1 MKSRVFASFRVTQA
15 QVPTAARDEEINR
28 TWFVK
33 GIDADGNEFAGYMP
47 RDECPQVHD
56 ANELLGMTVEGE
68 ISPTQKQP
76 NRTWINYL
84 RPCKDQP
91 KRELGAFAEL
101 AAWQGH
107 LQYRQTVGDAVGEI
121 SAELHGIADR
131 LPKSATLLRSL
142 KNL

>member
-1 MKSRVFASFRVTQA
+1 MKSRVFASFRVAQA

-33 GIDADGNEFAGYMP
+33 GLDTDGNEFAGYMP
-47 RDECPQVHD
+47 RDECPEVHD
-56 ANELLGMTVEGE
+56 ANELLGLSVEGE
-68 ISPTQKQP
+68 ISPIQKQP

-84 RPCKDQP
+84 RPAKEQP
-91 KRELGAFAEL
+91 ADRVRSIREL

-107 LQYRQTVGDAVGEI
+107 FQYRETVGDAIGEI
-121 SAELHGIADR
+121 SAELRDTADR
-131 LPKSATLLRSL
+131 LTKTAALLRSL

>member
-15 QVPTAARDEEINR
+15 QVPTAASDDDQAR

-33 GIDADGNEFAGYMP
+33 GTDESGTQYMGYMP
-47 RDECPQVHD
+47 RDEVPQIND
-56 ANELLGMTVEGE
+56 SNELLGLSVEGE
-68 ISPTQKQP
+68 ISPMQKQP

-84 RPCKDQP
+84 RPAKEQP
-91 KRELGAFAEL
+91 VDKHGSIAEL

-131 LPKSATLLRSL
+131 LTKTATLLRSL

>member
-47 RDECPQVHD
+47 RDECTSIHD
-56 ANELLGMTVEGE
+56 PNQLLGLHVEGE
-68 ISPTQKQP
+68 ISDMQKQP

-84 RPCKDQP
+84 RPCKEQP
-91 KRELGAFAEL
+91 SDEAGAIAAL
-101 AAWQGH
+101 SAWQGH
-107 LQYRQTVGDAVGEI
+107 LQYRQTVGDAIGEI

-131 LPKSATLLRSL
+131 LTKTAALLRSL

>member
-33 GIDADGNEFAGYMP
+33 GIDAHGGEFAGYMP

-68 ISPTQKQP
+68 ISDMQKQK

-84 RPCKDQP
+84 RPSKDQP
-91 KRELGAFAEL
+91 VDKHGSIAEL

-107 LQYRQTVGDAVGEI
+107 LQYRQTVGDAIGEI
-121 SAELHGIADR
+121 SAELHAVAER
-131 LPKSATLLRSL
+131 LTKTAALLRSL
-142 KNL
+142 KTL